1 MPELHSGSIELWQT
15 ERNYKWHFI
24 VRCKFQV
31 HATYNGGIISACI
44 ESAPMKTVLE
54 TQIQV
59 LTSHKKFSFMKTS
72 ACLYPPVLRCSYHLG
87 MRLTLHVGVELRMQ
101 CNNTL
106 GIATETCMKCG
117 FNEPVNYYEVGLVL
131 VYTILCREYPRQAK
145 I

>member
-1 MPELHSGSIELWQT
+1 MTDREKLQEAFYREMQISGA
-15 ERNYKWHFI
+15 RH
-24 VRCKFQV
+24 
-31 HATYNGGIISACI
+31 NGGIISACI

-87 MRLTLHVGVELRMQ
+87 MRLTLHVGVELCMQ

-117 FNEPVNYYEVGLVL
+117 FNEPVNF
-131 VYTILCREYPRQAK
+131 
-145 I
+145 